1 MPTAVSS
8 PSPPRLS
15 PPLARSVV
23 SLAALLLL
31 LAAPSSAPPPDDGPS
46 RQQQRL
52 AQYIVELRGA
62 PLATYRGHLP
72 GFPAT
77 APRDE
82 GIDPHSASPFPSTQ
96 GDLPQGDLPQGDLP
110 QGDLPQGDLPQGDL
124 PQGDPPK
131 REQKQQQQWRQRR
144 RGIDMRAG
152 HVRALRRALQR
163 QQEQVAADAGVA
175 AAAVLLHVHTV
186 AHAFAAALSPRQ
198 VWRLKRHPAVA
209 SVRRTRVFHAP
220 AAPTMPLSRARPTPA
235 SNASA
240 STASASR
247 TYDADA
253 ASFMGLPGSLWQQA
267 GGQGSAGADV
277 VVGVVGS
284 GIWPEHPAF
293 HASVGASLP
302 PPLLSFRTPHHIPSP
317 PLNAAHR
324 TPPVC
329 VSQQAVMGMPAGW
342 QGACDT
348 TPDFTCSGK
357 IIGAQRLYAAAQQ
370 SGGPDFSV
378 EYDSPRDMDG
388 SGTWAAAWVPR
399 GAAVG
404 SAVTWADGAH
414 TSGMAPGAR
423 VAVYKA
429 LWAGYGHEADVLGAV
444 DRAVAD
450 GVDVLCLTVGAFK
463 GSLATYFTDAA
474 FLNAHAAGVVVVM
487 GAGDWGQPNFWRL
500 LGAYIRVIDNF
511 SPFYLTVGASTIAG
525 EGGLSGAA
533 PGRHISTALTAA
545 ASSGSDFN
553 ATALPSSSAAAA
565 QPGPTVAPFSS
576 AGPLVWPWYRV
587 RPPFPTN
594 SLLKPDLLAPA
605 VDLWSAAPAT
615 TIGAPGDLI
624 NRTGTY
630 LAAPLVAGVAAVLVQ
645 LRPGWSPAQVMSA
658 LMTSA
663 RTTTAQ
669 GAPMRTAA
677 GRKATPWQMGCG
689 VVQAARVADPGLTF
703 DASER
708 HLRNFLA
715 GQSWFRARRLFP
727 AAALSRLPPRNL
739 NRPSIALGRAKGVTI
754 ILRTVT
760 SVAAVPSTYTA
771 TVVNPW
777 GVVLT
782 VTPRRFTIAPG
793 ESVTYRVVVRVVG
806 KSMSFFYGS
815 IMWRDEVGHVVRSPV
830 VVQPQRMLKWC
841 IGCTK
846 GGVIKWPGGPP

>member
-46 RQQQRL
+46 RQQQRE

-82 GIDPHSASPFPSTQ
+82 GVDPHSASPFPST
-96 GDLPQGDLPQGDLP
+96 
-110 QGDLPQGDLPQGDL
+110 QGDL

-175 AAAVLLHVHTV
+175 AAGVLLHVHTV

-209 SVRRTRVFHAP
+209 SVRRSRVFHAP
-220 AAPTMPLSRARPTPA
+220 VAPTMPLSRARPTPA

-267 GGQGSAGADV
+267 GGQSSAGADV
-277 VVGVVGS
+277 V
-284 GIWPEHPAF
+284 
-293 HASVGASLP
+293 
-302 PPLLSFRTPHHIPSP
+302 
-317 PLNAAHR
+317 
-324 TPPVC
+324 
-329 VSQQAVMGMPAGW
+329 AVTGMPAGW

-370 SGGPDFSV
+370 SGGADFSV

-429 LWAGYGHEADVLGAV
+429 VWAGYGHEADVLGAV

-450 GVDVLCLTVGAFK
+450 GVDVLCLTVGGFK
-463 GSLATYFTDAA
+463 GSLATYFTDSA
-474 FLNAHAAGVVVVM
+474 FLSAHAAGVVVVM

-511 SPFYLTVGASTIAG
+511 SPFYLTVGARWALRGARWVHCGRQVGSVRAAVVRVVSTIAG
-525 EGGLSGAA
+525 EGGLSGADPA
-533 PGRHISTALTAA
+533 RHISTALTAA

-565 QPGPTVAPFSS
+565 QPGPTVAAFSS

-669 GAPMRTAA
+669 GAPMRTAG
-677 GRKATPWQMGCG
+677 GRKATPWQTGCG

-703 DASER
+703 DASEH

-760 SVAAVPSTYTA
+760 SVAAVASTYTA
-771 TVVNPW
+771 SVVNPW

-782 VTPRRFTIAPG
+782 VMPRRFTIAPG

-806 KSMSFFYGS
+806 KSMNFFYGS
-815 IMWRDEVGHVVRSPV
+815 ITWRDEVGHVVRSPV
-830 VVQPQRMLKWC
+830 VVQPQRLLKWC

-846 GGVIKWPGGPP
+846 DGVIKWPGGPP

>member
-1 MPTAVSS
+1 MTASALALTLLPAASHASHLQPFVQPRHPSIS
-8 PSPPRLS
+8 PLASPPSHLPPRISPLAS
-15 PPLARSVV
+15 PPSHLP
-23 SLAALLLL
+23 L
-31 LAAPSSAPPPDDGPS
+31 PGPS
-46 RQQQRL
+46 RQQQRE

-82 GIDPHSASPFPSTQ
+82 GVDPHSASPFPST
-96 GDLPQGDLPQGDLP
+96 
-110 QGDLPQGDLPQGDL
+110 QGDL

-175 AAAVLLHVHTV
+175 AAGVLLHVHTV

-209 SVRRTRVFHAP
+209 SVRRSRVFHAP
-220 AAPTMPLSRARPTPA
+220 VAPTMPLSRARPTPA

-267 GGQGSAGADV
+267 GGQSSAGADV

-302 PPLLSFRTPHHIPSP
+302 RAHTLSFSLSLALSSTKLTHMHTHSHTRILASALLSFRTPHHIPSP

-329 VSQQAVMGMPAGW
+329 VSQQAVTGMPAGW

-370 SGGPDFSV
+370 SGGADFSV

-388 SGTWAAAWVPR
+388 SGTWAAAWVSR

-429 LWAGYGHEADVLGAV
+429 VWAGYGHEADVLGAV

-450 GVDVLCLTVGAFK
+450 GVDVLCLTVGGFK
-463 GSLATYFTDAA
+463 GSLATYFTDSA
-474 FLNAHAAGVVVVM
+474 FLSAHAAGVVVVM

-525 EGGLSGAA
+525 EGGLSGAGPA
-533 PGRHISTALTAA
+533 RHISTALTAA
-545 ASSGSDFN
+545 ASSG
-553 ATALPSSSAAAA
+553 
-565 QPGPTVAPFSS
+565 
-576 AGPLVWPWYRV
+576 
-587 RPPFPTN
+587 
-594 SLLKPDLLAPA
+594 
-605 VDLWSAAPAT
+605 
-615 TIGAPGDLI
+615 
-624 NRTGTY
+624 
-630 LAAPLVAGVAAVLVQ
+630 
-645 LRPGWSPAQVMSA
+645 
-658 LMTSA
+658 
-663 RTTTAQ
+663 
-669 GAPMRTAA
+669 
-677 GRKATPWQMGCG
+677 
-689 VVQAARVADPGLTF
+689 
-703 DASER
+703 
-708 HLRNFLA
+708 
-715 GQSWFRARRLFP
+715 
-727 AAALSRLPPRNL
+727 
-739 NRPSIALGRAKGVTI
+739 
-754 ILRTVT
+754 
-760 SVAAVPSTYTA
+760 
-771 TVVNPW
+771 
-777 GVVLT
+777 
-782 VTPRRFTIAPG
+782 
-793 ESVTYRVVVRVVG
+793 
-806 KSMSFFYGS
+806 
-815 IMWRDEVGHVVRSPV
+815 
-830 VVQPQRMLKWC
+830 
-841 IGCTK
+841 
-846 GGVIKWPGGPP
+846 

>member
-1 MPTAVSS
+1 MPPTVASS
-8 PSPPRLS
+8 SPPRLS

-23 SLAALLLL
+23 ALAALLLL
-31 LAAPSSAPPPDDGPS
+31 LAVPSSAPPPHDGPP
-46 RQQQRL
+46 RQQRQQRG

-82 GIDPHSASPFPSTQ
+82 GADPHSASP
-96 GDLPQGDLPQGDLP
+96 LPPPQSGSS
-110 QGDLPQGDLPQGDL
+110 
-124 PQGDPPK
+124 
-131 REQKQQQQWRQRR
+131 RSSSKQQQGQQRR

-186 AHAFAAALSPRQ
+186 AHAFAAALSPLQ

-220 AAPTMPLSRARPTPA
+220 AATTTPPWRARPTPA
-235 SNASA
+235 WNASA
-240 STASASR
+240 STASEPR

-267 GGQGSAGADV
+267 GGQSSAGTDV

-293 HASVGASLP
+293 HAS
-302 PPLLSFRTPHHIPSP
+302 
-317 PLNAAHR
+317 
-324 TPPVC
+324 
-329 VSQQAVMGMPAGW
+329 QAFSGVPAGW
-342 QGACDT
+342 QGACDS

-357 IIGAQRLYAAAQQ
+357 IIGARRLYAANQH
-370 SGGPDFSV
+370 STGGPDFSA
-378 EYDSPRDMDG
+378 EYDSPRDMHG
-388 SGTWAAAWVPR
+388 SGTWSAA
-399 GAAVG
+399 AAVG
-404 SAVTWADGAH
+404 NAVTWADGAT

-429 LWAGYGHEADVLGAV
+429 VWAGYGFEADVLAGV

-450 GVDVLCLTVGAFK
+450 GVHVLCVTVGGFK
-463 GSLATYFTDAA
+463 GSLATYFTDAP
-474 FLNAHAAGVVVVM
+474 FLHAHAAGVVVVM

-511 SPFYLTVGASTIAG
+511 SPFYLTVGASTVAG
-525 EGGLSGAA
+525 QGGLSAVA
-533 PGRHISTALTAA
+533 SARHTSTALTPAVSN
-545 ASSGSDFN
+545 SSVVS
-553 ATALPSSSAAAA
+553 ATAPQSLASSAAAA
-565 QPGPTVAPFSS
+565 QPASTAAATVAAFSS

-594 SLLKPDLLAPA
+594 SLLKPDLLAPG

-663 RTTTAQ
+663 RTTTAG

-715 GQSWFRARRLFP
+715 GQSWFRTRRLFP
-727 AAALSRLPPRNL
+727 AAALTRLPPRNL

-760 SVAAVPSTYTA
+760 NVAAVPSTYTA

-815 IMWRDEVGHVVRSPV
+815 ITWRDEVGHVVRSPV
-830 VVQPQRMLKWC
+830 VVQPQRLLKWC

-846 GGVIKWPGGPP
+846 DGVIKWPGGPP

>member
-1 MPTAVSS
+1 MP
-8 PSPPRLS
+8 L
-15 PPLARSVV
+15 RS
-23 SLAALLLL
+23 
-31 LAAPSSAPPPDDGPS
+31 DQ
-46 RQQQRL
+46 RQQRQQRQQ
-52 AQYIVELRGA
+52 QYIVELRGA

-82 GIDPHSASPFPSTQ
+82 GTDPHSASPLPPSQ
-96 GDLPQGDLPQGDLP
+96 GE
-110 QGDLPQGDLPQGDL
+110 
-124 PQGDPPK
+124 PPHS
-131 REQKQQQQWRQRR
+131 EQQQQQQGRQRR

-175 AAAVLLHVHTV
+175 PAAVLQHLHTV

-209 SVRRTRVFHAP
+209 SVRAGRVFQAPHAP
-220 AAPTMPLSRARPTPA
+220 TAPLWRARPTRGW
-235 SNASA
+235 NASGA
-240 STASASR
+240 TASEPRS
-247 TYDADA
+247 YDADA

-267 GGQGSAGADV
+267 GGQSSAGTDV

-293 HASVGASLP
+293 DASAFSGV
-302 PPLLSFRTPHHIPSP
+302 
-317 PLNAAHR
+317 
-324 TPPVC
+324 
-329 VSQQAVMGMPAGW
+329 PAGW

-348 TPDFTCSGK
+348 TPDFSCSGK
-357 IIGAQRLYAAAQQ
+357 VIGARRLYAANQQ
-370 SGGPDFSV
+370 STGGPDFSA

-388 SGTWAAAWVPR
+388 RGTWSAA
-399 GAAVG
+399 AAVG
-404 SAVTWADGAH
+404 NAVTWADGAR

-429 LWAGYGHEADVLGAV
+429 VWAGYGFEADVLAGV
-444 DRAVAD
+444 DQAVAD
-450 GVDVLCLTVGAFK
+450 GVHVLSLSVGAFK
-463 GSLATYFTDAA
+463 ASQANYFTDAP
-474 FLNAHAAGVVVVM
+474 FLRAHAVSKPGRRGGAGRVHSAEREASSVDVDCVVVVM
-487 GAGDWGQPNFWRL
+487 AAGDWGQPNFWRL

-525 EGGLSGAA
+525 QGRLSAVA
-533 PGRHISTALTAA
+533 SASYTSTALTPA
-545 ASSGSDFN
+545 ASNASDFN
-553 ATALPSSSAAAA
+553 ATAPQSWVSAAEAQPAATAAATVAAFSSS
-565 QPGPTVAPFSS
+565 
-576 AGPLVWPWYRV
+576 GPLVWPWYRV

-594 SLLKPDLLAPA
+594 SLLKPDLIAPG
-605 VDLWSAAPAT
+605 VDLWSAAPAA
-615 TIGAPGDLI
+615 TIGAPGDRI

-630 LAAPLVAGVAAVLVQ
+630 LAAPLVAGIAAVLVQ
-645 LRPGWSPAQVMSA
+645 LRPSWSPAQVMSA

-663 RTTTAQ
+663 RTTTAG
-669 GAPMRTAA
+669 GAPVRTAA

-689 VVQAARVADPGLTF
+689 VVQAAGAADPGLTF

-708 HLRNFLA
+708 HFRNFLA

-727 AAALSRLPPRNL
+727 AASLARLPPRNL
-739 NRPSIALGRAKGVTI
+739 NRASIALGRAKGVTI

-806 KSMSFFYGS
+806 KSMNFFYGS
-815 IMWRDEVGHVVRSPV
+815 ITWRDEVGHVVRSPV
-830 VVQPQRMLKWC
+830 VVQPQRLLKWC